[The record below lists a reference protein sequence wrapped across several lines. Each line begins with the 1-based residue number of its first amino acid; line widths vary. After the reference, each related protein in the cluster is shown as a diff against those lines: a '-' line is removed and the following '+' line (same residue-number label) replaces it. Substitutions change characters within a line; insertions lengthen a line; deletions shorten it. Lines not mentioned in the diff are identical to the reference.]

1 MFNKLFILSAD
12 DDMDDQD
19 MMEEALKKTS
29 FDHLLTRVPDGY
41 QLLNMLN
48 EISMIG
54 HRFPDLI
61 FLDLNMPVKNGR
73 ETLKILKSERSAFR
87 NIPLVVFTTSRA
99 EQDVQFCT
107 QYGVSSYVVKP
118 ASFRELI
125 ITLEDTITAQ
135 LSLHNSLN
143 PQEYNS

>member
-19 MMEEALKKTS
+19 MMEQALKKTR

-48 EISMIG
+48 EISQIG
-54 HRFPDLI
+54 HRFPDII

-73 ETLKILKSERSAFR
+73 ETLKILRSEQSAFR
-87 NIPLVVFTTSRA
+87 NIPLVILTTSRA
-99 EQDVQFCT
+99 EQDEQFCLK
-107 QYGVSSYVVKP
+107 YGVNSYLVKP
-118 ASFRELI
+118 NSFKELI
-125 ITLEDTITAQ
+125 SIVENVISTHVMDREQ
-135 LSLHNSLN
+135 LRSA
-143 PQEYNS
+143 

>member
-19 MMEEALKKTS
+19 MMEEALKKTR

-73 ETLKILKSERSAFR
+73 ETLKILKSERSAFK
-87 NIPLVVFTTSRA
+87 NIPVIVLTTSRA
-99 EQDVQFCT
+99 EQDVEFCNSH
-107 QYGVSSYVVKP
+107 GVNSYVVKP
-118 ASFRELI
+118 PSFKEFVK
-125 ITLEDTITAQ
+125 TLETSILTYVPDFSNGVEQVNRA
-135 LSLHNSLN
+135 
-143 PQEYNS
+143 